1 MRKCFLS
8 TLLYQALIAE
18 GRIIEEGDIAV
29 TDDSTPLS
37 GNTMNAFLVD
47 KDKLWMYGRVS
58 YRFEKRPLQ
67 DGTFE
72 PWFSE
77 VDENMIREAMRQIH
91 QQVPC
96 IKFRFE
102 KNKPSVFYYYFVLL
116 NMLAKWEMVLLGP
129 ISSSPL
135 RGGRNAIPL
144 LECRRLVRK

>member
-1 MRKCFLS
+1 ML

-18 GRIIEEGDIAV
+18 GRIIEGDIAV

-58 YRFEKRPLQ
+58 YRFEKRPLW

-77 VDENMIREAMRQIH
+77 DDENMIREAMRQIH

-96 IKFRFE
+96 IEFRFE
-102 KNKPSVFYYYFVLL
+102 KNNLSVFCYY
-116 NMLAKWEMVLLGP
+116 
-129 ISSSPL
+129 
-135 RGGRNAIPL
+135 
-144 LECRRLVRK
+144 

>member
-1 MRKCFLS
+1 MINCFLL

-72 PWFSE
+72 PWFS
-77 VDENMIREAMRQIH
+77 VDDEKMIREAIRQIN

-102 KNKPSVFYYYFVLL
+102 KNKPSVLYYFLLL
-116 NMLAKWEMVLLGP
+116 NMLAKWEMVLLGL